1 MPDNH
6 NLKELVS
13 AVATRKAEFADLI
26 VALAPDLSSQTILP
40 TELALELSTALHDL
54 EERATGHDPLYK
66 LVNDHTAPALA
77 LNESGQV
84 VALNVGAA
92 QLFDMQSGDGLVALG
107 ISPEAFHKFKE
118 RLATVQGPTLLK
130 AYRKDSDE
138 HALPLIL
145 VGMYQ
150 QKLKTFVLNALQQH
164 WPKSIDLA
172 FADVF
177 GLSVSERHILALLS
191 RGCSSEEIA
200 RERGSSVATVR
211 QQIKG
216 LLQKLGAK
224 SQVQAATMA
233 ASAAT
238 AMHTAT
244 TKGDLLSAHY
254 DDYPMSIH
262 EVTRDQRRIG
272 WRRFGKPSGR
282 PVLFLH
288 GPSFGAGDFPEER
301 RLAVEYG
308 LDVIAVERAGYGRTE
323 PSDKSEEPLE
333 SQCHDILAVLESLSI
348 TQVTVLCHE
357 VALIPALALT
367 KCEHVRINGIVS
379 VSAAP
384 PFKELE
390 QINAMPAH
398 QAIFIQAARHA
409 PWLARLMI
417 RLLILRMRK
426 LGPEQWPKVIF
437 EGVEPDEHVISRSSL
452 KQGVIAAYGFYVN
465 QLGAGYLED
474 LRIMIQD
481 WSHLLQTCDLPLKLI
496 HGGSNASTP
505 VSHLRVFHDINPDL
519 PIELIDGEGLTLA
532 VSRTTQV
539 YQTLSAMADTSGTRL
554 LEEPRQLS

>member
-13 AVATRKAEFADLI
+13 AVAARKAEFADLI
-26 VALAPDLSSQTILP
+26 VALAPDLSSQAILP

-84 VALNVGAA
+84 VALNAGAA
-92 QLFDMQSGDGLVALG
+92 QLFDMRSGDGLVALG
-107 ISPEAFHKFKE
+107 ISPEAFHQFKE
-118 RLATVQGPTLLK
+118 RLATAQGPTLLK
-130 AYRKDSDE
+130 AYRKGSDE

-145 VGMYQ
+145 VGMYH

-164 WPKSIDLA
+164 WPESIDLA
-172 FADVF
+172 FAGVF
-177 GLSVSERHILALLS
+177 GLSASERHILALLS

-200 RERGSSVATVR
+200 EERGSSVTTVR
-211 QQIKG
+211 QQIKS

-238 AMHTAT
+238 AMDTVT
-244 TKGDLLSAHY
+244 TKGDLLSVHY

-262 EVTRDQRRIG
+262 ELFREQRRIG
-272 WRRFGKPSGR
+272 WRRFGKPGGR

-288 GPSFGAGDFPEER
+288 GPSFGAGDFPDER
-301 RLAVEYG
+301 RLAAQFG
-308 LDVIAVERAGYGRTE
+308 LDIIAVERAGYGRTE
-323 PSDKSEEPLE
+323 PSDKTEDPLE
-333 SQCHDILAVLESLSI
+333 SQCHDILAVLGSLSI
-348 TQVTVLCHE
+348 SKVTILSHE
-357 VALIPALALT
+357 VALIPALALMQ
-367 KCEHVRINGIVS
+367 HSGIQINGVVS

-409 PWLARLMI
+409 PWLARLLI

-437 EGVEPDEHVISRSSL
+437 EGVEPDEHLIRKNSL
-452 KQGVIAAYGFYVN
+452 KQGVVAAYGFYVN

-481 WSHLLQTCDLPLKLI
+481 WGHLLETPNLPLTLI
-496 HGGSNASTP
+496 HGSHNASTP
-505 VSHLRVFHDINPDL
+505 LSHLNIFRGINPNI
-519 PIELIDGEGLTLA
+519 PIELVEGEGLTLA
-532 VSRTTQV
+532 VS
-539 YQTLSAMADTSGTRL
+539 QTERIYKTLATIADSRNCRL
-554 LEEPRQLS
+554 ANEH

>member
-13 AVATRKAEFADLI
+13 AVAARKAEFADLI
-26 VALAPDLSSQTILP
+26 VALAPDLSSQAILP

-92 QLFDMQSGDGLVALG
+92 QLFDLQSGDGLVALG
-107 ISPEAFHKFKE
+107 ISPEAFHQFKE
-118 RLATVQGPTLLK
+118 RLATAQGPTLLK
-130 AYRKDSDE
+130 AYPKGSDE

-164 WPKSIDLA
+164 WPESIDLA

-200 RERGSSVATVR
+200 GERGSSVATVR
-211 QQIKG
+211 QQIKS

-238 AMHTAT
+238 AMDTVT

-262 EVTRDQRRIG
+262 EAARDQRRIG
-272 WRRFGKPSGR
+272 WRRFGKPGGR

-288 GPSFGAGDFPEER
+288 GPSFGAGDFPDER
-301 RLAVEYG
+301 RLAAQFG

-323 PSDKSEEPLE
+323 PSDKTEDPLE
-333 SQCHDILAVLESLSI
+333 SQCHDILAVLGSLSI
-348 TQVTVLCHE
+348 FQVTILSHE
-357 VALIPALALT
+357 VALIPALALMQ
-367 KCEHVRINGIVS
+367 HPGIQINGIVS

-426 LGPEQWPKVIF
+426 LGPEHWPNVIF
-437 EGVEPDEHVISRSSL
+437 EGVKPDEHVIRKNSL
-452 KQGVIAAYGFYVN
+452 KQGVVAAYGFYVN

-481 WSHLLQTCDLPLKLI
+481 WGHLLETPHLPLTLL
-496 HGGSNASTP
+496 HGDCNASTP
-505 VSHLRVFHDINPDL
+505 VSHLSIFRGLNPDL
-519 PIELIDGEGLTLA
+519 HFELFEGEGLTLA
-532 VSRTTQV
+532 VS
-539 YQTLSAMADTSGTRL
+539 QTERIYKTVASMADSRDSL
-554 LEEPRQLS
+554 LA

>member
-13 AVATRKAEFADLI
+13 AVAAKKAEFADLI
-26 VALAPDLSSQTILP
+26 VALAPDLSSQAILP

-54 EERATGHDPLYK
+54 EERTTGHDPLYK

-107 ISPEAFHKFKE
+107 ISPEAFHQFKE
-118 RLATVQGPTLLK
+118 RLATAQGPTLLK
-130 AYRKDSDE
+130 AYRKGSDE

-145 VGMYQ
+145 VGMYH

-164 WPKSIDLA
+164 WPESIDLA
-172 FADVF
+172 FAGVF
-177 GLSVSERHILALLS
+177 GLSASERHILALLS

-200 RERGSSVATVR
+200 EERGSSVTTVR
-211 QQIKG
+211 QQIKS

-238 AMHTAT
+238 AMDTVT
-244 TKGDLLSAHY
+244 TKGDLLSVHY

-262 EVTRDQRRIG
+262 ELFREQRRIG
-272 WRRFGKPSGR
+272 WRRFGKPGGR

-288 GPSFGAGDFPEER
+288 GPSFGAGDFPDER
-301 RLAVEYG
+301 RLAAQFG

-323 PSDKSEEPLE
+323 PSDKTEDPLE
-333 SQCHDILAVLESLSI
+333 SQCHDILAVLGSLSI
-348 TQVTVLCHE
+348 SPVTILSHE

-367 KCEHVRINGIVS
+367 QYPGIQINGIVS

-437 EGVEPDEHVISRSSL
+437 EGVEPDEHVIRKNSL
-452 KQGVIAAYGFYVN
+452 KQGVVAAYGFYVN

-481 WSHLLQTCDLPLKLI
+481 WGHLLETPHLPLTLL
-496 HGGSNASTP
+496 HGDCNASTP
-505 VSHLRVFHDINPDL
+505 VSHLSIFRGLNPDL
-519 PIELIDGEGLTLA
+519 HFELFEGEGLTLA
-532 VSRTTQV
+532 VS
-539 YQTLSAMADTSGTRL
+539 QTERIYKTVASMADSRDSL
-554 LEEPRQLS
+554 LAREH

>member
-1 MPDNH
+1 MPDNQ

-13 AVATRKAEFADLI
+13 AVAARKAEFADLI
-26 VALAPDLSSQTILP
+26 VALAPDLSSQAILP

-107 ISPEAFHKFKE
+107 ISPEAFHRFKE
-118 RLATVQGPTLLK
+118 RLATAQGPTLLK
-130 AYRKDSDE
+130 AYRKGSDE

-145 VGMYQ
+145 VGMYH

-164 WPKSIDLA
+164 WPESIDLA

-177 GLSVSERHILALLS
+177 GLSASERHILALLS
-191 RGCSSEEIA
+191 RGFSTEEIA
-200 RERGSSVATVR
+200 EERGSSVTTVR
-211 QQIKG
+211 QQVKS

-238 AMHTAT
+238 AMDTVT
-244 TKGDLLSAHY
+244 TKGDLLSVHY

-262 EVTRDQRRIG
+262 ELFRKQRRIG
-272 WRRFGKPSGR
+272 WRRFGKPGGR

-288 GPSFGAGDFPEER
+288 GPSFGAGDFPDER
-301 RLAVEYG
+301 RLAAQFG

-323 PSDKSEEPLE
+323 PSDKSEDPLA
-333 SQCHDILAVLESLSI
+333 SQCHDIVAVLGSLSI
-348 TQVTVLCHE
+348 SQVTILSHE
-357 VALIPALALT
+357 VALIPALALMQ
-367 KCEHVRINGIVS
+367 HPGIQINGIVS

-437 EGVEPDEHVISRSSL
+437 EGVEPDEHVIRKHSL
-452 KQGVIAAYGFYVN
+452 KQGVVAAYGFYVN

-481 WSHLLQTCDLPLKLI
+481 WGHLLETPNLTLKLI
-496 HGGSNASTP
+496 HGSENASTP
-505 VSHLRVFHDINPDL
+505 VSHLNIFRDINPDL
-519 PIELIDGEGLTLA
+519 SIELIKGEGLTLA
-532 VSRTTQV
+532 VS
-539 YQTLSAMADTSGTRL
+539 QTERLYRSLASVAGADNL
-554 LEEPRQLS
+554 LVGAS

>member
-6 NLKELVS
+6 NLKELIS
-13 AVATRKAEFADLI
+13 AVAARKAEFADLI
-26 VALAPDLSSQTILP
+26 VALAPDLSSQAILP

-107 ISPEAFHKFKE
+107 ISPEAFHQFKE
-118 RLATVQGPTLLK
+118 RLTTTPGPTLLK

-138 HALPLIL
+138 HTLPLIL

-164 WPKSIDLA
+164 WPESIDLA
-172 FADVF
+172 FADIF
-177 GLSVSERHILALLS
+177 GLSSSERHILALLS

-200 RERGSSVATVR
+200 GERGSSVATVR
-211 QQIKG
+211 QQIKS

-238 AMHTAT
+238 AMDTVRAR
-244 TKGDLLSAHY
+244 GDLLSARY

-262 EVTRDQRRIG
+262 ELVRGQRRIG
-272 WRRFGKPSGR
+272 WRRFGRPDGR

-301 RLAVEYG
+301 RLAVQFG
-308 LDVIAVERAGYGRTE
+308 LDVIAIERAGYGRTE
-323 PSDKSEEPLE
+323 PSDKSDDPLD
-333 SQCHDILAVLESLSI
+333 SQCEDILAVLNALSLTQI
-348 TQVTVLCHE
+348 TILSHE
-357 VALIPALALT
+357 VALIPALALA
-367 KCEHVRINGIVS
+367 KQGLIRVNGIIS

-437 EGVEPDEHVISRSSL
+437 EGVEPDEQVIFQGHL
-452 KQGVIAAYGFYVN
+452 KQGVVAAYGFYIN
-465 QLGAGYLED
+465 QVGEGYLED
-474 LRIMIQD
+474 LKIMIRD
-481 WSHLLQTCDLPLKLI
+481 WNALLTNPNTPLLLLHGTCNQT
-496 HGGSNASTP
+496 TP
-505 VSHLRVFHDINPDL
+505 VSHLDIFKAINPEINMAL
-519 PIELIDGEGLTLA
+519 MKGEGLTLA
-532 VSRTTQV
+532 VSKTQWI
-539 YQTLSAMADTSGTRL
+539 YQAVFDMATNTSTSLSSN
-554 LEEPRQLS
+554 

>member
-1 MPDNH
+1 MPDKQ

-13 AVATRKAEFADLI
+13 AVAARKAEFADLI
-26 VALAPDLSSQTILP
+26 VALAPDLSSQAILP

-107 ISPEAFHKFKE
+107 ISPEAFHQFKE
-118 RLATVQGPTLLK
+118 RLATAQGPTLLK
-130 AYRKDSDE
+130 AYRKGSDE

-145 VGMYQ
+145 VGMYH

-164 WPKSIDLA
+164 WPESIDLA

-177 GLSVSERHILALLS
+177 GLSASERHILALLS

-200 RERGSSVATVR
+200 GERGSSVATVR
-211 QQIKG
+211 QQIKS

-238 AMHTAT
+238 AMDTVT
-244 TKGDLLSAHY
+244 TKGDLLSVHY
-254 DDYPMSIH
+254 DNYPMSIH
-262 EVTRDQRRIG
+262 ELFREQRQIG
-272 WRRFGKPSGR
+272 WRRFGKPGGR

-288 GPSFGAGDFPEER
+288 GPSFGAGDFPDER
-301 RLAVEYG
+301 RLAAQFG

-323 PSDKSEEPLE
+323 PSDKTEDPLE
-333 SQCHDILAVLESLSI
+333 SQCHDILAVLGSLSI
-348 TQVTVLCHE
+348 SKVTILSHE
-357 VALIPALALT
+357 VALIPALALMQ
-367 KCEHVRINGIVS
+367 HSGIQINGVVS

-409 PWLARLMI
+409 PWLARLLI

-437 EGVEPDEHVISRSSL
+437 EGVEPDEHVIRKNSL
-452 KQGVIAAYGFYVN
+452 KQGVVAAYGFYVN

-481 WSHLLQTCDLPLKLI
+481 WGHLLETPNLTLKLI
-496 HGGSNASTP
+496 HGSENASTP
-505 VSHLRVFHDINPDL
+505 VSHLNIFRDINPDL
-519 PIELIDGEGLTLA
+519 SIELIKGEGLTLA
-532 VSRTTQV
+532 VS
-539 YQTLSAMADTSGTRL
+539 QTERL
-554 LEEPRQLS
+554 

>member
-1 MPDNH
+1 MPDNQ

-13 AVATRKAEFADLI
+13 AVAARKAEFADLI
-26 VALAPDLSSQTILP
+26 VALAPDLSSQAILP

-107 ISPEAFHKFKE
+107 ISQEAFHQFKQ
-118 RLATVQGPTLLK
+118 RLTTAQGPTLLK
-130 AYRKDSDE
+130 AYRKGSDE

-145 VGMYQ
+145 VGMYH

-164 WPKSIDLA
+164 WPESIDLA

-177 GLSVSERHILALLS
+177 GLSASERHILALLS

-200 RERGSSVATVR
+200 EERGSSVTTVR
-211 QQIKG
+211 QQIKS

-238 AMHTAT
+238 AMDTVT
-244 TKGDLLSAHY
+244 TKGDLLSVHY

-262 EVTRDQRRIG
+262 ELFREQRRIG
-272 WRRFGKPSGR
+272 WRRFGKPGGR

-288 GPSFGAGDFPEER
+288 GPSFGAGDFPDER
-301 RLAVEYG
+301 RLAAQLG

-323 PSDKSEEPLE
+323 PSDKTEDPLE
-333 SQCHDILAVLESLSI
+333 SQCHDVLAVLGSLSI
-348 TQVTVLCHE
+348 SRATILSHE
-357 VALIPALALT
+357 VALIPALALMQ
-367 KCEHVRINGIVS
+367 HPGIQINGIVS

-437 EGVEPDEHVISRSSL
+437 EGVEPDEHVILKNSL
-452 KQGVIAAYGFYVN
+452 KQGVVAAYGFYVN

-481 WSHLLQTCDLPLKLI
+481 WGHLLETPNLPLTLI
-496 HGGSNASTP
+496 HGSHNASTP
-505 VSHLRVFHDINPDL
+505 LSHLNIFRGINPDI
-519 PIELIDGEGLTLA
+519 PIELVEGEGLTLA
-532 VSRTTQV
+532 VS
-539 YQTLSAMADTSGTRL
+539 QTERIYETLATMADYRNYL
-554 LEEPRQLS
+554 LANEH

>member
-1 MPDNH
+1 MPDKQ

-13 AVATRKAEFADLI
+13 AVAARKAEFADLI
-26 VALAPDLSSQTILP
+26 VALAPDLSSQAILP

-107 ISPEAFHKFKE
+107 ISPEAFHQFKE
-118 RLATVQGPTLLK
+118 RLATAQGPTLLK
-130 AYRKDSDE
+130 AYRKGSDE

-145 VGMYQ
+145 VGMYH

-164 WPKSIDLA
+164 WPESIDLA

-177 GLSVSERHILALLS
+177 GLSASERHILALLS

-200 RERGSSVATVR
+200 GERGSSVATVR
-211 QQIKG
+211 QQIKS

-238 AMHTAT
+238 AMDTVT
-244 TKGDLLSAHY
+244 TKGDLLSVHY
-254 DDYPMSIH
+254 DNYPMSIH
-262 EVTRDQRRIG
+262 ELFREQRRIG
-272 WRRFGKPSGR
+272 WRRFGKPGGR

-288 GPSFGAGDFPEER
+288 GPSFGAGDFPDER
-301 RLAVEYG
+301 RLAAQFG

-323 PSDKSEEPLE
+323 PSDKTEDPLE
-333 SQCHDILAVLESLSI
+333 SQCHDILAVLGSLSI
-348 TQVTVLCHE
+348 SKVTILSHE
-357 VALIPALALT
+357 VALIPALALMQ
-367 KCEHVRINGIVS
+367 HSGIQINGVVS

-409 PWLARLMI
+409 PWLARLLI

-437 EGVEPDEHVISRSSL
+437 EGVEPDEHVIRKNSL
-452 KQGVIAAYGFYVN
+452 KQGVVAAYGFYVN

-481 WSHLLQTCDLPLKLI
+481 WGHLLETPNLPLTLI
-496 HGGSNASTP
+496 HGSHNASTP
-505 VSHLRVFHDINPDL
+505 LSHLNIFRGINPDI
-519 PIELIDGEGLTLA
+519 PIELVEGEGLTLA
-532 VSRTTQV
+532 VS
-539 YQTLSAMADTSGTRL
+539 QTERIYETLATIAGANNL
-554 LEEPRQLS
+554 LAGAQ

>member
-13 AVATRKAEFADLI
+13 AVAARKAEFADLI
-26 VALAPDLSSQTILP
+26 VALAPDLRSQAILP

-107 ISPEAFHKFKE
+107 ISPEAFHQFKE
-118 RLATVQGPTLLK
+118 RLATAQGPTLLK
-130 AYRKDSDE
+130 AYRKGSDE

-145 VGMYQ
+145 VGMYH

-164 WPKSIDLA
+164 WPESIDLA

-177 GLSVSERHILALLS
+177 GLSASERHILALLS

-200 RERGSSVATVR
+200 EERGSSVTTVR
-211 QQIKG
+211 QQIKS

-238 AMHTAT
+238 AMDTVT

-254 DDYPMSIH
+254 DDHPMSIH
-262 EVTRDQRRIG
+262 ELSRAQRRIG
-272 WRRFGKPSGR
+272 WRRFGKLGGR

-288 GPSFGAGDFPEER
+288 GPSFGAGDFPDER
-301 RLAVEYG
+301 RLAVQFG

-323 PSDKSEEPLE
+323 PSDKTEDPLE
-333 SQCHDILAVLESLSI
+333 SQCHDILAVLGSLSI
-348 TQVTVLCHE
+348 SQVTILSHE
-357 VALIPALALT
+357 VALIPALALMQ
-367 KCEHVRINGIVS
+367 HPGIQIHGIVS

-437 EGVEPDEHVISRSSL
+437 EGVEPDEHVIRKNSL
-452 KQGVIAAYGFYVN
+452 KQGVVAAYGFYIN

-481 WSHLLQTCDLPLKLI
+481 WGHLLETPHLPLTLL
-496 HGGSNASTP
+496 HGDCNASTP
-505 VSHLRVFHDINPDL
+505 VSHLSIFRGLNPDL
-519 PIELIDGEGLTLA
+519 HLELFEGEGLTLA
-532 VSRTTQV
+532 VS
-539 YQTLSAMADTSGTRL
+539 QTERIYKTVATMADSRDSL
-554 LEEPRQLS
+554 LAREH